1 MTEDPRLLFRHCGEL
16 HLKVGN
22 AFLATKVQPSPLSYP
37 VLGKKETPTLSR
49 LSPVLELH
57 GLCFKSLSTYE
68 CNNWYLLQQHFDTHL
83 VTEFQKI
90 LVAVFFSLK
99 SLLLSFDMRKR
110 IFSFYF

>member
-1 MTEDPRLLFRHCGEL
+1 MLWRASFKRGD
-16 HLKVGN
+16 
-22 AFLATKVQPSPLSYP
+22 AFLSMKVQPPLPYP
-37 VLGKKETPTLSR
+37 VRGKQETPTLSS

-83 VTEFQKI
+83 VSEFQKI
-90 LVAVFFSLK
+90 LVAFFSLK